1 MDQNDEAI
9 KYIEQLEAELSHKN
23 ASIGGMNNAMQQN
36 MNSGMNEN
44 LIVFQLEVQDLV
56 ERISHLLKGDIVKI
70 DENGNTYYEA
80 PEDDSLKTMND
91 YGVKMIMNTLEF
103 YINRN
108 TLLSHYDQTRID
120 KILFDLGNKI
130 RMLIFI
136 NYEKMGLNTIEKQSR
151 YPMIVINIIHTV
163 ESAYRRSLQ
172 GGERESLRSARV
184 VTQSQP
190 LGNNGMMSMG
200 MGQSRR
206 RGFNPFKVRSWMK

>member
-9 KYIEQLEAELSHKN
+9 RYIEQLEAELNHKN

-151 YPMIVINIIHTV
+151 YPMIVINIIHAV

-190 LGNNGMMSMG
+190 LGNNGMMGMG

-206 RGFNPFKVRSWMK
+206 RGFNPFKIRSWMK